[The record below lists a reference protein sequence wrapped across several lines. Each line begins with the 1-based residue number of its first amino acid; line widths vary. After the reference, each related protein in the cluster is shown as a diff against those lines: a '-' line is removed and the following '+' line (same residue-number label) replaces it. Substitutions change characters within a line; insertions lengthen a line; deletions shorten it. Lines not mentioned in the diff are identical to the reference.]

1 MSFWWEKIYHN
12 PSTFYD
18 TAFYLNVTLWCTGD
32 PKKTQTQQK
41 ITNVSRALTWT
52 PRCVWAE
59 WCSSVSQLWGKLV
72 RGKESPH
79 CTNFMCLCAWVSTDG
94 WQTELRLRRRWSLSH
109 PRILF
114 FKPEAALLD
123 FANFHSFNLPHY
135 ISHTLFW
142 TTLRNG
148 LSFRE
153 ALHLHPSNMILQ
165 VIDAIYHV
173 V

>member
-1 MSFWWEKIYHN
+1 MSLCGTQGI
-12 PSTFYD
+12 PRR
-18 TAFYLNVTLWCTGD
+18 
-32 PKKTQTQQK
+32 QTQQK

-59 WCSSVSQLWGKLV
+59 CCSSVSQLWGKLV
-72 RGKESPH
+72 REKESPH
-79 CTNFMCLCAWVSTDG
+79 CTNFMCLCAWASTDG

-109 PRILF
+109 PHILY
-114 FKPEAALLD
+114 FKPDAALLD
-123 FANFHSFNLPHY
+123 FANFHSLLICLTTF
-135 ISHTLFW
+135 HTLCSEPH
-142 TTLRNG
+142 LE
-148 LSFRE
+148 SFRE